1 MSFFLQEIEQTFLTL
16 KENKTRSFLTII
28 GIIVGVAAIIGII
41 SIGQAGKNSIKKDLE
56 SFGKNIAAIW
66 PEWRENSY
74 YVPLNK
80 YDLQF
85 IRHLK
90 YIKKASPVI
99 YLNGNTQFKD
109 YNSIYPLNGV
119 DENFFG
125 LNNKKVKTGRLFS
138 KNDNIYNKRVC
149 VITEGLEKELAK
161 RFAIFNPVG
170 KIIKINGF
178 PFFIVGVLKPV
189 KLSSFLASFQEKE
202 KEIYIP
208 EKTMA
213 TTFGKKTIS
222 YILFSTVDKAKPE
235 VVKRN
240 LLSLFKLRHG
250 SKTLYK
256 TQFLENQIDAF
267 SNVMNKITLIITL
280 IGALSLFVGGVGIMN
295 IMFITVT
302 ERTREIGLRKA
313 IGASEMTLM
322 RQFLMEAIFL
332 SIIGAFIGTL
342 FGVAFTILIQL
353 LIKWKIFIS
362 IFSVILA
369 FFFST
374 IIGVVFGIIPAK
386 KAASLNPI
394 DALRYE

>member
-1 MSFFLQEIEQTFLTL
+1 MNFFLQEIEQAFLTL
-16 KENKTRSFLTII
+16 KENKTRTFLTII
-28 GIIVGVAAIIGII
+28 GIIVGVSAIIGII

-66 PEWRENSY
+66 PEWREDSY
-74 YVPLNK
+74 YIPFNK
-80 YDLQF
+80 YDLKF

-90 YIKKASPVI
+90 YIKKASPVV
-99 YLNGNTQFKD
+99 NFQGNVQFRD
-109 YNSIYPLNGV
+109 YSSRYPLNGV

-125 LNNKKVKTGRLFS
+125 LNNKKTKKGRLFS
-138 KNDNIYNKRVC
+138 KNDNVYNKRIC
-149 VITEGLEKELAK
+149 IITEGLEKELAK
-161 RFAIFNPVG
+161 RFGIFNPVG

-189 KLSSFLASFQEKE
+189 KLNSFLASFQQTE

-213 TTFGKKTIS
+213 TTFGKKNIS
-222 YILFSTVDKAKPE
+222 YIIFSTLDKAKPD

-256 TQFLENQIDAF
+256 TQFLESQIDTF
-267 SNVMNKITLIITL
+267 SNIMNKITLIITL

-313 IGASEMTLM
+313 IGASEIALL

-332 SIIGAFIGTL
+332 SIIGAFIGSF
-342 FGVAFTILIQL
+342 FGVIFTVLIQL

-362 IFSVILA
+362 LFSVILA
-369 FFFST
+369 FLFST